1 MAILGTMLGYVSPGG
16 LLSAIGVFFALLA
29 TGAFTV
35 VGFVW
40 YPFQRLLDR
49 LRRRKQEPPAPPAQP
64 PGDSTG

>member
-1 MAILGTMLGYVSPGG
+1 MAMLGSMLGYVSPGG

-40 YPFQRLLDR
+40 YPFQRLLSR
-49 LRRRKQEPPAPPAQP
+49 LRRRKPAPPTPPAPP
-64 PGDSTG
+64 PGDATS